1 MKKIYGTI
9 LLALLIALSQNAFSM
24 SILLVND
31 NGYKPDR
38 VQVIEQAITDAGY
51 TYTLYDAPTEGKAP
65 SLNFMKP
72 FDLVI
77 WYTGND
83 GAGLYFW
90 NGNDTDNETIKAYID
105 GGGMFWLQGLDF
117 LHDRYKVTDTVFQD
131 TSFVSKYLGIK
142 EYYGQSH
149 REDGI
154 YSDGVPELD
163 TVNGNGIFALSPL
176 KWSYSTMYYVDA
188 LLPTDN
194 AKAVYRMGP
203 KDYDLSTY
211 YSGIYNEVGNSE
223 KDSKI
228 KVVGRVLSFAFETA
242 RLDSASN
249 TAELFKEGL
258 DYFNQFAASATLVSS
273 VTIHTANDATSIDV
287 NKGTLQCSAEV
298 LPENATNKN
307 VTWAITT
314 ATASATIDQTGLVTA
329 SGGPTGNGT
338 IWVKASAVDGSGVSD
353 SVQITISNQGEP
365 GAYYVLLV
373 NDNANGTDRYLVVDT
388 AITHAGYPAEVYNTV
403 TTGTF
408 PDYNTLKNYK
418 FVVWYTGNDGVD
430 LRLWDVSDSANI
442 RFNAPLKEYIDNGGV
457 VWVQGLDFLYDIYG
471 KKYTAI
477 LNNGDSCIAKFQTG
491 DFVYDYMGVSAYVAQ
506 SHANDAKTGV
516 AQLDVV
522 ANNGIC
528 TLDPMKWAYSTMW
541 YVDPLEISDNAQGIY
556 TMGPSDYVFASY
568 YGMLANSVGT
578 GNVITSTFETA
589 RLDSQENTDELFKEV
604 LDYYKNNVNSVRQ
617 QSSDNLGMNRVFP
630 NPANKT
636 AHLIYSLKNQADI
649 TIKLVDLT
657 GRTIFN
663 QALGTQSKGEH
674 QFDFS
679 VESKDLKNGL
689 YFYSIIANRQIN
701 TGKLLIQK

>member
-1 MKKIYGTI
+1 MKKIYSTI

-38 VQVIEQAITDAGY
+38 VQVVEQAIIDAGY

-65 SLNFMKP
+65 SLSFMKP

-83 GAGLYFW
+83 GAGTYLW
-90 NGNDTDNETIKAYID
+90 NGNDTDNDSIKAFID
-105 GGGMFWLQGLDF
+105 NGGMFWLQGLDF
-117 LHDRYKVTDTVFQD
+117 LYDRYKTTDTTFQSGD
-131 TSFVSKYLGIK
+131 FVWDYLGIK

-149 REDGI
+149 KDDGT
-154 YSDGVPELD
+154 YSDGVPEID
-163 TVNGNGIFALSPL
+163 TVGGNGIFSLSPV

-188 LLPTDN
+188 LLPTDI

-203 KDYDLSTY
+203 KEYDLSAY
-211 YSGIYNEVGNSE
+211 YAGIYNEKG
-223 KDSKI
+223 DG
-228 KVVGRVLSFAFETA
+228 KVLTFTFETA
-242 RLDSASN
+242 RLDSASH

-258 DYFNQFAASATLVSS
+258 DYFNQFAASAIMVSS
-273 VTIHTANDATSIDV
+273 VKIHTANDATSIDV

-307 VTWAITT
+307 VTWAITS

-338 IWVKASAVDGSGVSD
+338 IWVKATAADGSGVAD

-403 TTGTF
+403 TTDTF

-430 LRLWDVSDSANI
+430 LKLWDVSDSTNI
-442 RFNAPLKEYIDNGGV
+442 QFNAPLKQYIDNGGV

-471 KKYTAI
+471 SKYSTT
-477 LNNGDSCIAKFQTG
+477 LDNGDSCISKFQTG
-491 DFVYDYMGVSAYVAQ
+491 DFVYDYMGLKAYVAQ
-506 SHANDAKTGV
+506 SHKNDDATGV
-516 AQLDVV
+516 AELEVV
-522 ANNGIC
+522 NNNGIC
-528 TLDPMKWAYSTMW
+528 TLNPVSWTYSTMW
-541 YVDPLEISDNAQGIY
+541 YVDAMEISDQAQGIY
-556 TMGPSDYVFASY
+556 LMGPSDYIFSSY
-568 YGMLANSVGT
+568 YAMMANAVGT

-617 QSSDNLGMNRVFP
+617 QSSDNLSMNRVFP

-636 AHLIYSLKNQADI
+636 AHLVYSLKNQADV

-663 QALGTQSKGEH
+663 EALGTQSKGEH

-679 VESKDLKNGL
+679 VESKDLKNGI
-689 YFYSIIANRQIN
+689 YFYSIIANHQIN
-701 TGKLLIQK
+701 TGKLLIKK